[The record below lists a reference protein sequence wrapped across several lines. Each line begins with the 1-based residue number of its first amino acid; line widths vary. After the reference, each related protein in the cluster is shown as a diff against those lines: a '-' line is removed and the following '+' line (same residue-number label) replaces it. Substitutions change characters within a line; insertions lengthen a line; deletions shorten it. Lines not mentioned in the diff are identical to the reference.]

1 MSESLKVTVLSITG
15 GVHALPDVD
24 AEPSVSLIQW
34 SVRECDRANGTRT
47 RHLVG
52 YDTHG
57 REGRVSSTVV
67 ELNMDARTAKT
78 KSGRIYSLKG
88 DPGQHSDSEYVW
100 QTWLYLQKAKNDAD
114 VTTSLW
120 RKSIDPDVR

>member
-1 MSESLKVTVLSITG
+1 MSENLKIAVLEITG
-15 GVHALPDVD
+15 GVHALPGVEL
-24 AEPSVSLIQW
+24 EPEVSLIHW
-34 SVRECDRANGTRT
+34 SIRECDRTDGSRT

-52 YDTHG
+52 YDTCG
-57 REGRVSSTVV
+57 REGRVSSAVV
-67 ELNMDARTAKT
+67 ELNLDARIAKT
-78 KSGRIYSLKG
+78 KSGRVYSLKG